1 MKDIVSFD
9 DSEKLEK
16 SIRNYNTD
24 LLVYIRGEIYILN
37 YPLYRT
43 RHILLYDSYARK
55 NIGETTYKVIDTA

>member
-37 YPLYRT
+37 YPRYRT